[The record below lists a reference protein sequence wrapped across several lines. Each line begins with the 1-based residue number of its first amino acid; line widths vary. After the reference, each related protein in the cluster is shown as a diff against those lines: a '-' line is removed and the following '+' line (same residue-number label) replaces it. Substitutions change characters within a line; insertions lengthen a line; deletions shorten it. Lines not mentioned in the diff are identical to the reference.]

1 MPKILVWCDTETTG
15 LDPKTHK
22 LIEIA
27 IGFTDVNFEV
37 LETLTFVLPCPD
49 LESVYNETA
58 PFVQEMHTK
67 NGLWADVHAATPVIE
82 VKEGMSHQDVLG
94 QQWRVEIKAKAAIEQ
109 VIIEAMSRYGLG
121 ENARTRCHGYNP
133 AFDLGFLAENMPRL
147 HRCFDH
153 NKGDVRALE
162 HFCLLWGLEKH
173 KPVNHNHRALDDL
186 LDEIEAAKHYRRELR
201 V

>member
-1 MPKILVWCDTETTG
+1 MPKILVWCDTETSG
-15 LDPKTHK
+15 LEDSKHK
-22 LIEIA
+22 LLEIA
-27 IGFTDVNFEV
+27 IGFTDINFEV
-37 LETLTFVLPCPD
+37 IETLTFVLPCPD
-49 LESVYNETA
+49 LESVYNEAT
-58 PFVQEMHTK
+58 PFVQDMHTK
-67 NGLWADVHAATPVIE
+67 NGLWADVHAVNENYVGLAFA
-82 VKEGMSHQDVLG
+82 MSDV
-94 QQWRVEIKAKAAIEQ
+94 EQ
-109 VIIEAMSRYGLG
+109 TIIEAMSRYGLG
-121 ENARTRCHGYNP
+121 ENSRTRCHGYNP

-201 V
+201 I